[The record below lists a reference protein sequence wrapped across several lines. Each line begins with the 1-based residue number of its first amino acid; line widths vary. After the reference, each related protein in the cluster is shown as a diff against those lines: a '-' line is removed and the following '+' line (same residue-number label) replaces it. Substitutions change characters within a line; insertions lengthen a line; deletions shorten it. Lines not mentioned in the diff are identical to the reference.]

1 MIIPLSVTFFPEES
15 DEQDVVVHYHLI
27 CDHEGCQ
34 AEAIPCFIS
43 PDCEAAEP
51 DHYCPDHAPAH
62 GFCAGCGL
70 FAVGSFE
77 DSLIPGCC
85 PDCVGEMLAE
95 VPASRMDIDV
105 KILEM
110 RRLAGW

>member
-85 PDCVGEMLAE
+85 LV
-95 VPASRMDIDV
+95 S
-105 KILEM
+105 
-110 RRLAGW
+110 